1 MVDSAKAQ
9 TTRQMRQT
17 RPVTRVRISDVASHL
32 GLTKST
38 VSRAL
43 NGYPDIAEATR
54 ARVQKAVRDMG
65 YRPMPGA
72 QAIRTGRARA
82 LALVLELDAHD
93 QFSPFLAEFLGG
105 VTQAASAEG
114 WSLTVASA
122 AYGPQMRQVVDR
134 LIDEQKADGFII
146 PRTRVSDDR
155 IIHLGEKQV
164 PCVLY
169 GRTGADD
176 DKTAQHSWYDI
187 DGFDAFRRATL
198 RLAEQGHTRIGF
210 VGFDETFKFTHLREQ
225 GFKAGMDE
233 AGLELDESLIWRGAM
248 NTIGGW
254 QATRDLLT
262 TDTPPTAL
270 VMTTDEVALGAYE
283 AASELGIEIGSDLSI
298 IAYDGIPRGRLTR
311 PRLTTYRVDNA
322 AAGAALA
329 GLLIRQL
336 RGEDPRDLR
345 DIAQATLQP
354 GGSDGP
360 PVLSSAQLASKI
372 SSNSGTF

>member
-1 MVDSAKAQ
+1 MYDKDLEFE
-9 TTRQMRQT
+9 
-17 RPVTRVRISDVASHL
+17 DVL
-32 GLTKST
+32 K
-38 VSRAL
+38 
-43 NGYPDIAEATR
+43 D
-54 ARVQKAVRDMG
+54 ARDKGFVETN
-65 YRPMPGA
+65 P
-72 QAIRTGRARA
+72 
-82 LALVLELDAHD
+82 
-93 QFSPFLAEFLGG
+93 
-105 VTQAASAEG
+105 
-114 WSLTVASA
+114 SL
-122 AYGPQMRQVVDR
+122 
-134 LIDEQKADGFII
+134 
-146 PRTRVSDDR
+146 
-155 IIHLGEKQV
+155 
-164 PCVLY
+164 
-169 GRTGADD
+169 
-176 DKTAQHSWYDI
+176 DI

-198 RLAEQGHTRIGF
+198 RLAEQGHMRIGF

-225 GFKAGMDE
+225 GFKAGLDE

-254 QATRDLLT
+254 QATRDLMT

>member
-1 MVDSAKAQ
+1 MVDSATVQA
-9 TTRQMRQT
+9 TRTPHRT
-17 RPVTRVRISDVASHL
+17 RPGSRVRISDVAQHL
-32 GLTKST
+32 GLTKGT

-54 ARVQKAVRDMG
+54 VRVQKAVRDLG
-65 YRPMPGA
+65 YRPTPSA
-72 QAIRTGRARA
+72 QALRTGRARA

-105 VTQAASAEG
+105 GTQAASAEG

-134 LIDEQKADGFII
+134 LIEEQKADGFII
-146 PRTRVSDDR
+146 PRTRVEDDR

-169 GRTGADD
+169 GRTGQTG
-176 DKTAQHSWYDI
+176 DKATAHSWFDI

-210 VGFDETFKFTHLREQ
+210 VGFDESFKFTHLRED
-225 GFKAGMDE
+225 GFKAGLAE
-233 AGLELDESLIWRGAM
+233 AGLTCDETLIWRGAM

-254 QATRDLLT
+254 QATRDLMAL
-262 TDTPPTAL
+262 DRPPTAL

-283 AASELGIEIGSDLSI
+283 AASEIGIEIGKDLSI

-336 RGEDPRDLR
+336 RGEEPRQLR
-345 DIAQATLQP
+345 EIAHATLQP

-360 PVLSSAQLASKI
+360 PALTSAQLASKI
-372 SSNSGTF
+372 RSNTGTS